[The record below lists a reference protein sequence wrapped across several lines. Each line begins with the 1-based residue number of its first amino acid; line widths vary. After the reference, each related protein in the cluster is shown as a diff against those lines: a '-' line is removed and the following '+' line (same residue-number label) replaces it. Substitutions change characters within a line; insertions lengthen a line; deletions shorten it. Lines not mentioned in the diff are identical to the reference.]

1 MDFNIAMVLKFAS
14 EGKGL
19 RWPDLEEIETSSRI
33 LISGLGADELFS
45 GYSRYRVA
53 FLRSGA
59 QD

>member
-14 EGKGL
+14 EGEGVLWAKNQK
-19 RWPDLEEIETSSRI
+19 IKTSSSI

-53 FLRSGA
+53 FLRNG
-59 QD
+59 